1 MMECF
6 LERLQESILTEQF
19 PANVSGASSEKVSIV
34 FVPV

>member
-6 LERLQESILTEQF
+6 LERLQESILTEHF
-19 PANVSGASSEKVSIV
+19 PVNVSGASSEKVSIV